1 MSQSETSTRS
11 FTVNFASQVK
21 DGLITSSDMISFLKS
36 KMKIRNCLK
45 LAEKEIDFKDNST
58 SIEISSKQGSIIKKN
73 MKQYLKRYLRTKSL
87 KNFIKVSG
95 DSNNG
100 FELLYINAVDEAEE

>member
-1 MSQSETSTRS
+1 MTTETATRT
-11 FTVNFASQVK
+11 FNVNFAAQVK

-36 KMKIRNCLK
+36 KMKVRNCLK
-45 LAEKEIDFKDNST
+45 LGAQEINFKDNS
-58 SIEISSKQGSIIKKN
+58 SCIEISSKEGNIIKKN

-95 DSNNG
+95 DEKNG
-100 FELLYINAVDEAEE
+100 FEFVYINAVDEAEE